1 MRAGITAIVFIGNL
15 GLLVFLIH
23 RYPVLDDWIEW
34 PMMETRVIH
43 PERYPTISDGS
54 PREAE
59 MTYFMGSL
67 LRWSYR
73 ALNIMVIEYLPV

>member
-1 MRAGITAIVFIGNL
+1 
-15 GLLVFLIH
+15 
-23 RYPVLDDWIEW
+23 
-34 PMMETRVIH
+34 MMETRVIH

-59 MTYFMGSL
+59 TTYFMGSL